1 MIKDFRVQFSKW
13 TKQLLAWLNQ
23 GKVPYIFILIY
34 LAIWSLWV
42 YISPRSLF
50 AFLLFISSAG
60 LIFYLKLNTRFK
72 IILAV
77 VMLLGLV
84 PIIGVR
90 NIFYLEVI
98 FQISVFAALALGLN
112 IVVGFAGLLDLGY
125 VAFYAVGAY
134 TWAFFGSEQPFLL
147 HEIPGTAPPGTP
159 FLLPA
164 DAFYLFIFIGVIVA
178 GFTGILLGLPV
189 LRLRGDYLAIVT
201 LGFGEVIRVLA
212 NNLDKPLNLTNGPQG
227 ITPIQRP
234 TLPEPILNALR
245 AVLNPVVGHSV
256 TQGEFYNLFFYL
268 AALAIILV
276 VITVARRLDD
286 SKIGRAWVAIRE
298 DETAAI
304 AMGIPLVRMKLAAFA
319 AGASFAGVM
328 GVLFA
333 ASRTF
338 VSPESFS
345 FMQSIGV
352 LSMVILGG
360 LGSIPG
366 VIVGAAVV
374 IILNLQVLQQLS
386 LTLGQLRQS
395 DAVIPII
402 NFAWK
407 NLSTQLDP
415 AKYQRMLFGIILI
428 LMMIYRPGGLIPAE
442 RRKRELAVE
451 NEIKIGESVEDS
463 GKADLAAATDPGI
476 ESGEVHDGSA

>member
-1 MIKDFRVQFSKW
+1 MAQYSLKKLVGGVQHGIW
-13 TKQLLAWLNQ
+13 PYLITIVHMLLGTL
-23 GKVPYIFILIY
+23 L
-34 LAIWSLWV
+34 V
-42 YISPRSLF
+42 YSSPRSII
-50 AFLLFISSAG
+50 AFLV
-60 LIFYLKLNTRFK
+60 LITSFFSLYYFKADNRFK
-72 IILAV
+72 LILGAILA
-77 VMLLGLV
+77 LGII
-84 PIIGVR
+84 PILGVR

-134 TWAFFGSEQPFLL
+134 LWAFFGSQQYYVLPFA
-147 HEIPGTAPPGTP
+147 PGTQPANLP
-159 FLLPA
+159 FLLPG
-164 DAFYLFIFIGVIVA
+164 DAFYLFIFVAIIVA
-178 GFTGILLGLPV
+178 GLTGILLGLPV

-212 NNLDKPLNLTNGPQG
+212 NNLDKPLNFTNGPQG

-234 TLPEPILNALR
+234 SLPPFILDGFNAVFGRLIGHP
-245 AVLNPVVGHSV
+245 ADMASLYNVL
-256 TQGEFYNLFFYL
+256 FYL
-268 AALAIILV
+268 LALLIII
-276 VITVARRLDD
+276 VIVNVARRLED
-286 SKIGRAWVAIRE
+286 SKIGRAWAAIRE

-304 AMGIPLVRMKLAAFA
+304 AMGVPLVKMKLAAFA
-319 AGASFAGVM
+319 AGASFAGAM
-328 GVLFA
+328 GAMLA

-366 VIVGAAVV
+366 VILGAATVT
-374 IILNLQVLQQLS
+374 ILNLQILQGLS
-386 LTLGQLRQS
+386 LYLSQLRQS

-415 AKYQRMLFGIILI
+415 AKYQRLLFGAILV
-428 LMMIYRPGGLIPAE
+428 LMMIFRPTGLIPAQ
-442 RRKRELAVE
+442 RRKRKLVLDNTETE
-451 NEIKIGESVEDS
+451 E
-463 GKADLAAATDPGI
+463 
-476 ESGEVHDGSA
+476 

>member
-1 MIKDFRVQFSKW
+1 MFKDFR
-13 TKQLLAWLNQ
+13 TKFLRWIHELGSRVTKGRAA
-23 GKVPYIFILIY
+23 YIFLIIY
-34 LAIWSLWV
+34 LALGVFLV
-42 YISPRSLF
+42 YLSPRSLL
-50 AFLLFISSAG
+50 AFLFFISSAA
-60 LIFYLKLNTRFK
+60 LIYYLKIDNRFK
-72 IILAV
+72 IGIAAFT
-77 VMLLGLV
+77 LLVLV

-134 TWAFFGSEQPFLL
+134 TWAFFGSQQFYFL
-147 HEIPGTAPPGTP
+147 HEIPGTAHPNVP

-164 DAFYLFIFIGVIVA
+164 DAFYLFVFVGVIIA
-178 GFTGILLGLPV
+178 GLTGVLLGLPV

-234 TLPEPILNALR
+234 TLPPPILDAVR
-245 AVLNPVVGHSV
+245 SVLNPLVGHNVSE
-256 TQGEFYNLFFYL
+256 GDFYNLFFYL
-268 AALAIILV
+268 AALVVILV
-276 VITVARRLDD
+276 VVTVARRLDD
-286 SKIGRAWVAIRE
+286 SKIGRAWTAIRE

-304 AMGIPLVRMKLAAFA
+304 AMGIPLVTMKLAAFA
-319 AGASFAGVM
+319 AGASFAGAM

-374 IILNLQVLQQLS
+374 VLLNVQVLQMFSLYLS
-386 LTLGQLRQS
+386 QLRQS

-407 NLSTQLDP
+407 NLSSQLDP
-415 AKYQRMLFGIILI
+415 AKYQRMVFGIILV
-428 LMMIYRPGGLIPAE
+428 LMMIYRPAGLIPAA
-442 RRKRELAVE
+442 RRKSELKGE
-451 NEIKIGESVEDS
+451 NNHLEEDKNNKDAPLTIGSE
-463 GKADLAAATDPGI
+463 PGV
-476 ESGEVHDGSA
+476 GEG

>member
-1 MIKDFRVQFSKW
+1 MAVSNIRQFLSEK
-13 TKQLLAWLNQ
+13 TKSLRDKFSQ
-23 GKVPYIFILIY
+23 GYIPHIFITIY
-34 LAIWSLWV
+34 IAVGALLV
-42 YISPRSLF
+42 YFSPRSIF
-50 AFLLFISSAG
+50 AFLIFISSI
-60 LIFYLKLNTRFK
+60 LLVYYLPVNGRFK
-72 IILAV
+72 I
-77 VMLLGLV
+77 LV
-84 PIIGVR
+84 IALITLIIIPVLGVR

-98 FQISVFAALALGLN
+98 FQISVFSALALGLN

-134 TWAFFGSEQPFLL
+134 LWAFFGSQQMFLL
-147 HEIPGTAPPGTP
+147 HSIPGSAATTSD
-159 FLLPA
+159 FFLPA
-164 DAFYLFIFIGVIVA
+164 DMFYLFLFGGIIVA
-178 GFTGILLGLPV
+178 GLTGILLGLPV

-227 ITPIQRP
+227 ISPIQRP
-234 TLPEPILNALR
+234 NLPEP
-245 AVLNPVVGHSV
+245 VLNVLRVFLNPLVGHNV
-256 TQGEFYNLFFYL
+256 TLGEFYNLFFYII
-268 AALAIILV
+268 ALIIILIVIMV
-276 VITVARRLDD
+276 VRRLDD
-286 SKIGRAWVAIRE
+286 SNIGRAWTAIRE

-304 AMGIPLVRMKLAAFA
+304 AMGVPLVRLKLAAFA
-319 AGASFAGVM
+319 SGASFAGVM

-352 LSMVILGG
+352 LTMVILGG

-374 IILNLQVLQQLS
+374 TILNLQVLQGLS
-386 LTLGQLRQS
+386 LYLSQLRQS
-395 DAVIPII
+395 EAVIPII

-415 AKYQRMLFGIILI
+415 AKYQKMLFGIILVI
-428 LMMIYRPGGLIPAE
+428 MMIYRPSGLIPSQ
-442 RRKRELAVE
+442 RRKRELVKAE
-451 NEIKIGESVEDS
+451 ADEAINGDLNDPKIHVS
-463 GKADLAAATDPGI
+463 GGNN
-476 ESGEVHDGSA
+476 S